1 MSGACQGP
9 GPPPAI
15 AHVNFNGQDWY
26 LVRRVSRPGTT
37 WHPADDNLQGTSVYG
52 QPTTDPLAVSVH
64 PLAFPAAGC
73 CLTETAACAGQDD
86 TFSIAFSAGGYSS
99 LLFASGDLSMWVQ
112 MSRATVQGF
121 SDPNVDCKHCTLPLE
136 GSSEG
141 GRPVQQYMRS
151 DCCPEDPW
159 ISAGDHPA
167 KIVCEHQPPPLNLTQ
182 SHGLADSRLLAAA
195 HLSDGEGGWKGH
207 NTNDAL
213 NFGGANV
220 WVNSLAGL

>member
-1 MSGACQGP
+1 
-9 GPPPAI
+9 
-15 AHVNFNGQDWY
+15 
-26 LVRRVSRPGTT
+26 
-37 WHPADDNLQGTSVYG
+37 
-52 QPTTDPLAVSVH
+52 
-64 PLAFPAAGC
+64 
-73 CLTETAACAGQDD
+73 
-86 TFSIAFSAGGYSS
+86 
-99 LLFASGDLSMWVQ
+99 MWVQ

-121 SDPNVDCKHCTLPLE
+121 GDPNVDCKHCTLPLE

-167 KIVCEHQPPPLNLTQ
+167 KIVCANLPQRRQ
-182 SHGLADSRLLAAA
+182 SQCHGLADYVVAAR
-195 HLSDGEGGWKGH
+195 LSDGEGGWKGH

-220 WVNSLAGL
+220 WVNSPVGL